1 MNRKFWLSNQGLMRR
16 IALTASHELR
26 VHGYKEKALEIAERA
41 ISWYKAH
48 KDEDYLSSLAW
59 TLYKAE
65 RREEAEA
72 IYKELNQGFS
82 DSVDYLGYIGTLA
95 VRMGNREKALT
106 ISDELKNMYKPYVFG
121 NHTYW
126 RACIAALLDQKELAM
141 RLIRE
146 ALGQGTSYTGLHP
159 VMDFELLS
167 GYPPFKELIQ
177 PIG

>member
-1 MNRKFWLSNQGLMRR
+1 MRR
-16 IALTASHELR
+16 IALTAAHELR

-48 KDEDYLSSLAW
+48 KDEDYRSSLAW

-65 RREEAEA
+65 RREEAQA
-72 IYKELNQGFS
+72 IYEELHQEFP
-82 DSVDYLGYIGTLA
+82 DSVDYLGYIGALA
-95 VRMGNREKALT
+95 VRMGNREKALK
-106 ISDELKNMYKPYVFG
+106 ISDQLKNIDKPYLFG

-146 ALGQGTSYTGLHP
+146 ALGQGTSYTRLHP
-159 VMDFELLS
+159 VMSFESLWD
-167 GYPPFKELIQ
+167 YPPFKELIK
-177 PIG
+177 PKG